1 MVVVRCGLS
10 AGEYPRSS
18 LVAGAGRPVR
28 EGAEPAQCE

>member
-18 LVAGAGRPVR
+18 LVAGWCRPAS
-28 EGAEPAQCE
+28 EGGCGARAV